1 MSLARTFT
9 VTVANPGSG
18 NRYYLDGVLQAT
30 AYLAVSGTY
39 RFDQSDSSNATHPLR
54 LSETPNGTWG
64 GGSEYTT
71 GVTTNGTPGSSGAYT
86 EIQVTSST
94 PVTLYYYCSNH
105 SGMGG
110 SISISSN
117 AYGSFSWNKGAW
129 NQLNNESVAITG
141 QQLNTSLGSI
151 TVDAEIRTGW
161 SRGTWSSAA
170 WNQNPDAF
178 ISLTTAGELNLD
190 LNLGFGWGREEWNVG
205 DWNSS
210 LGFVFTGNGNVFST
224 TTLNQLNI
232 SGNSVTVIGNSTNTI
247 TGQELTSSS
256 GTIDADGIAR
266 VSITGEDLV
275 TATVNTFAVVAGGA
289 ITINTPTL
297 EANVSLNNDGI
308 VVGLATF
315 LNVTG
320 IGLTVDLSNVSAVT
334 NNTIDITGMLANS
347 NVGTINISA
356 SQILSITGQELTISL
371 ANIVPTSQNFLP
383 ITGNQANIS
392 SSTIK
397 FWDPIIDNNQENWT
411 NIH

>member
-39 RFDQSDSSNATHPLR
+39 RFDQSDSSNANHPLR
-54 LSETPNGTWG
+54 FSTTSDGGHG

-86 EIQVTSST
+86 EIVVSAST
-94 PVTLYYYCSNH
+94 PVTLYYYCTNH

-110 SISISSN
+110 EVSISGN
-117 AYGSFSWNKGAW
+117 AWGAFTWNKGAW
-129 NQLNNESVAITG
+129 NKLNDVAAAITG
-141 QQLNTSLGSI
+141 NQISTSIGDI
-151 TVDAEIRTGW
+151 TVDAELRQGW
-161 SRGTWSSAA
+161 GRGA
-170 WNQNPDAF
+170 WNSASWNQAPDTF
-178 ISLTTAGELNLD
+178 VTITTAGELGTSINI
-190 LNLGFGWGREEWNVG
+190 GFGWNRESWNEG
-205 DWNSS
+205 NWNES

-224 TTLNQLNI
+224 TALSQLTI
-232 SGNSVTVIGNSTNTI
+232 SQNSVTAIANSTNSI
-247 TGQELTSSS
+247 TGQGLTSST

-289 ITINTPTL
+289 VTINTPTL

-320 IGLTVDLSNVSAVT
+320 IGLTVDLSNVTAVT
-334 NNTIDITGMLANS
+334 NNTIDITGILANTS
-347 NVGTINISA
+347 LGTTNFSTG
-356 SQILSITGQELTISL
+356 QILSITGQGLTISL
-371 ANIVPTSQNFLP
+371 ANIVPNSQNFLS
-383 ITGNQANIS
+383 ITGNQANIT
-392 SSTIK
+392 SSTLK
-397 FWDPIIDNNQENWT
+397 FWDPIIDNNPENWT